1 LAVSATTGT
10 QVLAVGTEG
19 TILYTDD
26 GGTNGNLNS
35 VAFVKPRSAWVGDCL
50 NLTIVTEWHH
60 VENGKISIV
69 QSVFDGRPFEPMF
82 AGVRA
87 AK

>member
-1 LAVSATTGT
+1 LR
-10 QVLAVGTEG
+10 L
-19 TILYTDD
+19 
-26 GGTNGNLNS
+26 LNRGRPGS
-35 VAFVKPRSAWVGDCL
+35 GDCL
-50 NLTIVTEWHH
+50 NSTIVTEWHH
-60 VENGKISIV
+60 IENGKISIV